1 MGTDGVA
8 SGPQVSDGLERLS
21 EEEIILYCRRIG
33 LSRPGVADRTT
44 LEALHFAHI
53 QHIVFENL
61 DIHLGRPIEIDVPR
75 IFDKIVRRSRGGF
88 CYELNSLF
96 GSLLLSLGYEVSL
109 HEARV
114 VAPGARGIPF
124 GHVCLI
130 VKCGGKDWLVDVGF
144 GGAFERPLEIGRR
157 DEQRDEGGTH
167 ILEPKG
173 EEYVL
178 RTRVPGGE
186 MEAQYQFDPVPRHL
200 DEFKERC
207 HWTQSS
213 LDSGF
218 TRSILATLPLE
229 GGRIRIQGLNLR
241 TFSEAGYKDTPI
253 TPQERN
259 RLLIDMFHL
268 PAEDVDALPLAAKAP
283 FFNHPE

>member
-1 MGTDGVA
+1 MTA
-8 SGPQVSDGLERLS
+8 GLVRFSPEQLD
-21 EEEIILYCRRIG
+21 LYCERIG
-33 LSRPGVADRTT
+33 VKPGGVVD
-44 LEALHFAHI
+44 LEQLGALHFAHI
-53 QHIVFENL
+53 QHVVFENL
-61 DIHLGRPIEIDVPR
+61 DIHLGRAIEIDVPR

-96 GSLLLSLGYEVSL
+96 ASVLLTLGYEVSL

-130 VKCGGKDWLVDVGF
+130 VKCDGKDWLVDVGF

-157 DEQRDEGGTH
+157 GEQRDEGGTH

-178 RTRVPGGE
+178 RTRAWGGE
-186 MEAQYQFDPVPRHL
+186 MEAQYQFDPRPRRL

-207 HWTQSS
+207 RWTQSS

-218 TRSILATLPLE
+218 TRSILATLPQE

-241 TFSEAGYKDTPI
+241 TYSETGFKDEPI
-253 TPQERN
+253 TPEERN
-259 RLLIDMFHL
+259 RLLIETFHL

-283 FFNHPE
+283 FFIHPE